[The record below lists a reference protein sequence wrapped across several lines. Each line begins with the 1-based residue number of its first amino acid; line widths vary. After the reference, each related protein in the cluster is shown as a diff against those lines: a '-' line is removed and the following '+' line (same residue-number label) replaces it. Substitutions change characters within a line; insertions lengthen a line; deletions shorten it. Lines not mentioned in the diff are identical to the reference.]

1 LVNENSH
8 SSLSAT
14 AERVGLVIPGENAA
28 TAVKTI
34 AEAEANGVRQIWM
47 TQPPYFPDSLTIL
60 AAAATKT
67 STIRL
72 GTSIIPTYPR
82 HPLVMAQQALSIH
95 DIAPGRLRLGIG
107 PSHQPVIEGIY
118 GLRQETPLAHLREY
132 VNVLRTVLWEG
143 KIEYHGKFFN
153 VKVSLPRP
161 AKIPILI
168 STLGKKAFQLAGEI
182 ADGAL
187 SWVCP
192 VKYLICS
199 GIPALRNGASAAA
212 ANRQSTP
219 PLVAYI
225 SVALSED
232 RNAVLKAGHQ
242 MIDAYTK
249 LPFYIQMFSDAGF
262 PTTSGQQIQDA
273 LIDNLIVSGDE
284 KMVAAKLTE
293 LLTATGLDE
302 LMVNFVPIKDAK
314 DEFTRIA
321 HLIGRI

>member
-8 SSLSAT
+8 SRLSAT

-143 KIEYHGKFFN
+143 KIDYHGKFFN

-192 VKYLICS
+192 VQYLISS
-199 GIPALRNGASAAA
+199 GIPALRNGAAAAA

-293 LLTATGLDE
+293 LLTATGLD
-302 LMVNFVPIKDAK
+302 
-314 DEFTRIA
+314 
-321 HLIGRI
+321 

>member
-8 SSLSAT
+8 SRLSAT

-143 KIEYHGKFFN
+143 KIDYHGKFFN

-192 VKYLICS
+192 VQYLISS
-199 GIPALRNGASAAA
+199 GIPALRNGAAAA
-212 ANRQSTP
+212 AVM
-219 PLVAYI
+219 LY
-225 SVALSED
+225 
-232 RNAVLKAGHQ
+232 
-242 MIDAYTK
+242 
-249 LPFYIQMFSDAGF
+249 
-262 PTTSGQQIQDA
+262 
-273 LIDNLIVSGDE
+273 
-284 KMVAAKLTE
+284 
-293 LLTATGLDE
+293 
-302 LMVNFVPIKDAK
+302 
-314 DEFTRIA
+314 
-321 HLIGRI
+321 

>member
-1 LVNENSH
+1 LVNENSQ

-14 AERVGLVIPGENAA
+14 AERVGLVIPGENAV

-34 AEAEANGVRQIWM
+34 TEAEEAGVRQIWM
-47 TQPPYFPDSLTIL
+47 THSPYLPDSLTIL

-72 GTSIIPTYPR
+72 GTSIVPTYPR

-107 PSHQPVIEGIY
+107 PSHQPIIEGIY
-118 GLRQETPLAHLREY
+118 GLPQEIPLAHLREY

-143 KIEYHGKFFN
+143 KVDYHGKFFN
-153 VKVSLPRP
+153 VKVSLPRT
-161 AKIPILI
+161 AHIPILI

-192 VKYLICS
+192 VQYLISS
-199 GIPALRNGASAAA
+199 GIPALRTGAATAT
-212 ANRQSTP
+212 NRQSVP

-242 MIDAYTK
+242 MIEVYTK

-262 PTTSGQQIQDA
+262 PITASQKIPDA
-273 LIDNLIVSGDE
+273 LIDSFLISGDE
-284 KMVAAKLTE
+284 KTVASKLTE
-293 LLTATGLDE
+293 LLTTAGVDE

-314 DEFTRIA
+314 DEFMRIA
-321 HLIGRI
+321 HLIGRL

>member
-1 LVNENSH
+1 MIKENS
-8 SSLSAT
+8 SSNLSA
-14 AERVGLVIPGENAA
+14 AVERVGLVVSGENTSAA
-28 TAVKTI
+28 VRTI
-34 AEAEANGVRQIWM
+34 VEAEADGVRQIWM
-47 TQPPYFPDSLTIL
+47 THSPYFPDSLTTL

-72 GTSIIPTYPR
+72 GTSIVPTYPR
-82 HPLVMAQQALSIH
+82 HPLIMALQALSIN

-107 PSHQPVIEGIY
+107 PSHQPIIEGIY
-118 GLRQETPLAHLREY
+118 GLRQETPLSYLREY

-143 KIEYHGKFFN
+143 KIDHHGKFFN
-153 VKVSLPRP
+153 VKVSLPRT

-182 ADGAL
+182 SDGAL

-192 VKYLICS
+192 VQYLISS
-199 GIPALRNGASAAA
+199 GIPALRNGAVA

-219 PLVAYI
+219 PLVACV

-232 RNAVLKAGHQ
+232 HNAVLKAGHQ
-242 MIDAYTK
+242 MIDVYTK

-262 PTTSGQQIQDA
+262 PITTGQKIKED
-273 LIDNLIVSGDE
+273 LIDNLIISGDE

-302 LMVNFVPIKDAK
+302 LMVNFVPIKDSK
-314 DEFTRIA
+314 DEFMRIA
-321 HLIGRI
+321 HLLGRL